1 MSIKMFNPDFE
12 CRPLGG
18 CSQQCNNVEGSYF
31 CSCDDGYELQTDGF
45 NCLGESFWMSRHFP
59 AFWLAKLILDI
70 NECILGTH
78 TCSDYCN
85 NEVGSFSCSCK
96 RGFELDIDQS
106 TCKDQDE
113 CALNL
118 HDCEYPAECVNT
130 VGDFECDCP
139 VGYNNVA
146 NKCFDINQC
155 LSDSDTCLNGGKCIN
170 VDGLLPTGMSQIK
183 NES

>member
-1 MSIKMFNPDFE
+1 MFNPDFE

-18 CSQQCNNVEGSYF
+18 CSQQCNNVDGSYF

-45 NCLGESFWMSRHFP
+45 NCLGESCTVFP
-59 AFWLAKLILDI
+59 PVCFFVILNSDWLNLNSDI

-78 TCSDYCN
+78 TCSDYCQ

-139 VGYNNVA
+139 MGYNTVA
-146 NKCFDINQC
+146 NKCFDINEC
-155 LSDSDTCLNGGKCIN
+155 LSDSDACLNGGRCIN
-170 VDGLLPTGMSQIK
+170 VEGLLSTGMSHMI
-183 NES
+183 

>member
-1 MSIKMFNPDFE
+1 MFNPDFE

-45 NCLGESFWMSRHFP
+45 NCLGKSFLLDCRSVR
-59 AFWLAKLILDI
+59 LNLDI
-70 NECILGTH
+70 NECIIGTH

-106 TCKDQDE
+106 TCIDQDE

-139 VGYNNVA
+139 MGYNNVA
-146 NKCFDINQC
+146 NKCFDIDQC
-155 LSDSDTCLNGGKCIN
+155 LSDTDACLNGGKCIN
-170 VDGLLPTGMSQIK
+170 VDGLLTTGMSHLPDFATFCSQ
-183 NES
+183 S